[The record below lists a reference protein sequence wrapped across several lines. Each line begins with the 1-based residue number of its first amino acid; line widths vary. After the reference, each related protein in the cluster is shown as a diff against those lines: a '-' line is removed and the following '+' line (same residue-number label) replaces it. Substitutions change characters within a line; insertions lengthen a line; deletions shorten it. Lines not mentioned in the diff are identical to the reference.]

1 MFQAAYLYVF
11 SFFFLF
17 LFLLYMA
24 FVHFA
29 RLFFKRVTKFV
40 SFLVR
45 HQDNFHWG
53 WHLCAC
59 VYAYLFHS
67 FSLILFI
74 YVRLILSSL
83 AMKYLWIH
91 EMSASLIYICNQFK
105 LGLYLLQACC
115 EKNLAHSLM
124 RIETVPE
131 SERMEV
137 VSFICL
143 IFCVWCFYVHKHP

>member
-1 MFQAAYLYVF
+1 MAHF
-11 SFFFLF
+11 SRTLLRSLIEKETALVVSQCFRRRICTFSLFFRPIP
-17 LFLLYMA
+17 FLLYMA

-74 YVRLILSSL
+74 YIRLFLSSL
-83 AMKYLWIH
+83 AINYLWIH

-105 LGLYLLQACC
+105 LGL
-115 EKNLAHSLM
+115 
-124 RIETVPE
+124 
-131 SERMEV
+131 
-137 VSFICL
+137 
-143 IFCVWCFYVHKHP
+143 